1 MKLTKNHKIII
12 GVVGLGIL
20 AYATRKYWM
29 PKKKTTS
36 TTPTGN
42 VSTQSAPTTTST
54 PETPVASKREEMIKK
69 LTTPTGGKVEG
80 GSMSIEIP
88 KELFATLTDKE
99 LEFMLMMGEIDKE
112 LSKNLPVSK
121 SKEDFLKKEE
131 DKKKQGEAILLKK
144 GYKKSD
150 VENIMNTIGKKM
162 QEQSMFLESKMK
174 NK

>member
-1 MKLTKNHKIII
+1 MKLTKNQKIYL

-42 VSTQSAPTTTST
+42 VSTQSAPISTSASA
-54 PETPVASKREEMIKK
+54 TPVASKRDEMIKK

-80 GSMSIEIP
+80 GSMSIEMP

-99 LEFMLMMGEIDKE
+99 LEFMLMMGEMDK
-112 LSKNLPVSK
+112 LISKDLT
-121 SKEDFLKKEE
+121 EE
-131 DKKKQGEAILLKK
+131 NKKKQAESMFLKK
-144 GYKKSD
+144 GYKMSD
-150 VENIMNTIGKKM
+150 VESMMQTIGKKM
-162 QEQSMFLESKMK
+162 QEQAKLLESKLSK
-174 NK
+174 K